1 MIIYKVINYKFN
13 IINYYN
19 KNIFSIKSRILKL
32 KKMYE

>member
-19 KNIFSIKSRILKL
+19 KNIFSIKSSKS